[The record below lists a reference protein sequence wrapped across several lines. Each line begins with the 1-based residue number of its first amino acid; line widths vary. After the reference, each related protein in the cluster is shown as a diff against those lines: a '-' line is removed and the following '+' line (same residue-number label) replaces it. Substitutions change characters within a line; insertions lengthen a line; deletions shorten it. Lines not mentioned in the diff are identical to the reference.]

1 MTDKLNVGEVLKPQG
16 IRGELKVKPFTD
28 DAEVFRDFTRVFVE
42 ETPYKV
48 LSVRTGGGL
57 VFLGLKG
64 VPDRNAAEL
73 LRGKQLYVAREDAPV
88 PEEGRYYIADLL
100 GCNLVTE
107 TGETLGRLTGVRQA
121 ATDIY
126 TVEMDGKEVMFPAAD
141 GVITAVDVQSGTI
154 TVNKK
159 RFFEVAVL

>member
-1 MTDKLNVGEVLKPQG
+1 MTDKLNVGEILKPQG

-73 LRGKQLYVAREDAPV
+73 LRGKQL
-88 PEEGRYYIADLL
+88 
-100 GCNLVTE
+100 
-107 TGETLGRLTGVRQA
+107 
-121 ATDIY
+121 
-126 TVEMDGKEVMFPAAD
+126 
-141 GVITAVDVQSGTI
+141 
-154 TVNKK
+154 
-159 RFFEVAVL
+159 

>member
-1 MTDKLNVGEVLKPQG
+1 MTDKLNVGEILKPQG

>member
-1 MTDKLNVGEVLKPQG
+1 MTDKLNVGEILKSQG

-154 TVNKK
+154 TVDKK

>member
-126 TVEMDGKEVMFPAAD
+126 TVRMGEREVMFPAAD

-154 TVNKK
+154 TVDKK